1 MVPYLLSY
9 NLGRTLII
17 VGRFKWR
24 GKYTRGCF
32 WTNLREAE
40 TDGRNIVT
48 SSKVLS
54 CQLLTFWN
62 SISPIQFSNQ
72 ISQFRHFAVGWE
84 QRARLFPF
92 FFSLSIFDTTS
103 IPFFYKVKK
112 KATTIPS
119 KHSPISS
126 GNPFSLRKWA
136 KDSTLR
142 PANEFTADMALTIKK
157 KVVAIQNVVWNRTK

>member
-17 VGRFKWR
+17 VGRFKWN
-24 GKYTRGCF
+24 GKYKRGCC

-40 TDGRNIVT
+40 TDGRNIVI
-48 SSKVLS
+48 SSKVPS
-54 CQLLTFWN
+54 CQLLTFGN
-62 SISPIQFSNQ
+62 SLSPIQFSNQ

-92 FFSLSIFDTTS
+92 FLSLSIFDTTS
-103 IPFFYKVKK
+103 IPFLHKVKK

-157 KVVAIQNVVWNRTK
+157 KVVAVQNVVWNRTK

>member
-48 SSKVLS
+48 SSKVPS

-62 SISPIQFSNQ
+62 SLSPIQFSNQ

-92 FFSLSIFDTTS
+92 FFHYPYLTQQASLFSTKSKKSYYHTKQAVPYFLWKSFQLTKMSQGLNTTASKWVYRRHGFD
-103 IPFFYKVKK
+103 
-112 KATTIPS
+112 
-119 KHSPISS
+119 
-126 GNPFSLRKWA
+126 N
-136 KDSTLR
+136 
-142 PANEFTADMALTIKK
+142 
-157 KVVAIQNVVWNRTK
+157 

>member
-17 VGRFKWR
+17 VGKFKWH

-32 WTNLREAE
+32 WTKLREAE

-48 SSKVLS
+48 SRKVPT

-62 SISPIQFSNQ
+62 SLSSIQFSNQ
-72 ISQFRHFAVGWE
+72 ISRFRHFAVGWE
-84 QRARLFPF
+84 QRARLFLI
-92 FFSLSIFDTTS
+92 FFSLSIFNTTS
-103 IPFFYKVKK
+103 IPFFYKVET
-112 KATTIPS
+112 ATAIRS
-119 KHSPISS
+119 KHSTIFS

-142 PANEFTADMALTIKK
+142 PANEFNADMALTIKN
-157 KVVAIQNVVWNRTK
+157 KVVAIQHVVWNRTK

>member
-1 MVPYLLSY
+1 MIPYLLSY

-40 TDGRNIVT
+40 TDGRNIAT
-48 SSKVLS
+48 SSKVPS

-112 KATTIPS
+112 KLLPYQASTPLFPLEILSAYENEPRTQ
-119 KHSPISS
+119 HY
-126 GNPFSLRKWA
+126 GQQMSLPQTWLWQLKRK
-136 KDSTLR
+136 
-142 PANEFTADMALTIKK
+142 
-157 KVVAIQNVVWNRTK
+157 